1 MSDKNKKK
9 GPETKPYKFDTLSLH
24 GGHQPDKNYGSRA
37 VPIYQT
43 TSYVFQ
49 DTDHAAAL
57 FNLEQ
62 GGHIYSRI
70 SNPTVGVLE
79 ERVCALE
86 GGTGA
91 IATASGQSAVFLAIM
106 TLANA
111 GDHIVASSQLY
122 GGTVNLLRLTLPRFG
137 ITTTFVKPGDTEG
150 FKKAIKP
157 NTKMIFGE
165 IIGNPGLEVMD
176 VPEVADIAHKAGIPL
191 MVDCT
196 FNTPYLCRALDFGAD
211 IVVHSLTK
219 WMCGHGTSMGGIIVE
234 GGQFDWQQNDK
245 FPTMT
250 EPYPGYHG
258 LSFAEEFGPVAFTMR
273 ARAEGMRDMGPC
285 MSPTNAFNIIQGIE
299 TLSVRMDKHLS
310 NAKTM
315 LEYLSNHD
323 GVEWVS
329 HPDLP
334 DHPDH
339 EVAKKMLPKGAGS
352 MIAFGVKGG
361 RKAGEAFINA
371 VKLASNLANVGDS
384 KTLVIHPASTTHAQM
399 DGETMKH
406 AGLTEDMIRFSV
418 GIEDVEDIMNDF
430 DNGFRAAKRLQLKAA
445 E

>member
-1 MSDKNKKK
+1 MDPS
-9 GPETKPYKFDTLSLH
+9 TYKFDTLSLH
-24 GGHQPDKNYGSRA
+24 GGHQPDKNFGSRA

-43 TSYVFQ
+43 TSYVFN

-86 GGTGA
+86 GETAA
-91 IATASGQSAVFLAIM
+91 IATASGQSAVYLAIM
-106 TLANA
+106 TLVNS
-111 GDHIVASSQLY
+111 GDHIIASSQLY

-150 FKKAIKP
+150 FKKAIQP

-165 IIGNPGLEVMD
+165 IIGNPGLEIMD
-176 VPEVADIAHKAGIPL
+176 VPKVSEIAHNAGIPL

-219 WMCGHGTSMGGIIVE
+219 WMCGHGTSMGGIIIE

-250 EPYPGYHG
+250 EPYAGYHG

-285 MSPTNAFNIIQGIE
+285 MSPTNAFNILQGIE

-361 RKAGEAFINA
+361 RQAGEAFINA

-399 DGETMKH
+399 DGETMKN

-418 GIEDVEDIMNDF
+418 GIEDVQDIINDF
-430 DNGFRAAKRLQLKAA
+430 DNGFRAAKRSQLKAA

>member
-1 MSDKNKKK
+1 MDPS
-9 GPETKPYKFDTLSLH
+9 TYKFDTLSLH

-86 GGTGA
+86 GGTGS

-150 FKKAIKP
+150 FKNAIKP

-176 VPEVADIAHKAGIPL
+176 VPVVSDIAHKAGIPL
-191 MVDCT
+191 IVDCT
-196 FNTPYLCRALDFGAD
+196 FNTPYLCRAFDFGAD
-211 IVVHSLTK
+211 IIVHSLTK

>member
-1 MSDKNKKK
+1 MDPS
-9 GPETKPYKFDTLSLH
+9 TYKFDTLSLH

-150 FKKAIKP
+150 FKNAIKP

-176 VPEVADIAHKAGIPL
+176 VPVVSDIAHKAGIPL
-191 MVDCT
+191 IVDCT
-196 FNTPYLCRALDFGAD
+196 FNTPYLCRAFDFGAD
-211 IVVHSLTK
+211 IIVHSLTK

>member
-1 MSDKNKKK
+1 MDPS
-9 GPETKPYKFDTLSLH
+9 TYKFDTLSLH

-86 GGTGA
+86 GGT
-91 IATASGQSAVFLAIM
+91 
-106 TLANA
+106 
-111 GDHIVASSQLY
+111 
-122 GGTVNLLRLTLPRFG
+122 
-137 ITTTFVKPGDTEG
+137 
-150 FKKAIKP
+150 
-157 NTKMIFGE
+157 
-165 IIGNPGLEVMD
+165 
-176 VPEVADIAHKAGIPL
+176 VADIAHKAGIPL

-234 GGQFDWQQNDK
+234 GGKFDWQQNDK

-285 MSPTNAFNIIQGIE
+285 MSPTNAFNILQGIE

-310 NAKTM
+310 NAKSM

-323 GVEWVS
+323 GVAWVS

-418 GIEDVEDIMNDF
+418 GIEDVQDIMNDF

>member
-1 MSDKNKKK
+1 MDPS
-9 GPETKPYKFDTLSLH
+9 TYKFDTLSLH

-150 FKKAIKP
+150 FKNAIKP

-176 VPEVADIAHKAGIPL
+176 VPVVSDIAHKAGIPL
-191 MVDCT
+191 IVDCT
-196 FNTPYLCRALDFGAD
+196 FNTPYLCRAFDFGAD
-211 IVVHSLTK
+211 IIVHSLTK

-315 LEYLSNHD
+315 LEYLSNND

>member
-1 MSDKNKKK
+1 MDPS
-9 GPETKPYKFDTLSLH
+9 TYKFDTLSLH

-86 GGTGA
+86 GGTGS

-150 FKKAIKP
+150 FKNAIKP

-176 VPEVADIAHKAGIPL
+176 VPVVSDIAHKAGIPL
-191 MVDCT
+191 IVDCT
-196 FNTPYLCRALDFGAD
+196 FNTPYLCRAFDFGAD
-211 IVVHSLTK
+211 IIVHSLTK

-315 LEYLSNHD
+315 LKYLSNND

>member
-1 MSDKNKKK
+1 MDPS
-9 GPETKPYKFDTLSLH
+9 TYKFDTLSLH

-86 GGTGA
+86 GGTGS

-150 FKKAIKP
+150 FKNAIKP

-176 VPEVADIAHKAGIPL
+176 VPVVSDIAHKAGIPL
-191 MVDCT
+191 IVDCT
-196 FNTPYLCRALDFGAD
+196 FNTPYLCRAFDFGAD
-211 IVVHSLTK
+211 IIVHSLTK

-315 LEYLSNHD
+315 LKYLSNHD